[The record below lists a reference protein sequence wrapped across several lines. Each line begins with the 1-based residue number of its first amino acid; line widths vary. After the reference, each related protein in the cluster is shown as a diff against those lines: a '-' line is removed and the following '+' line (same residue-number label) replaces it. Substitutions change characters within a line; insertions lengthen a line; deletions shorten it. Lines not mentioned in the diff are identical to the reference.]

1 VSLNRAPQSLGSYE
15 QLTHGGAISAKQKF
29 ERKAMSRIDYKKELK
44 NIYTASAK
52 QPALLDIPT
61 LSYLRIDG
69 IGDPNTSSAYQ
80 DAVKSLFSLAH
91 AIKFAVRKSSAA
103 IDYGVMP
110 LEGLWWVHDMRQFS
124 IARKDEWKWT
134 MMIMQPPI
142 VTQSMADTC
151 RSELARKKDLVALSK
166 VEFAAFK
173 EGKAAQILH
182 IGPFIEEGPT
192 IEKLHGFIE
201 ANGLKLAGKHHEI
214 YLSDIRRA
222 TPAKWKTI
230 IRQPV
235 E

>member
-1 VSLNRAPQSLGSYE
+1 
-15 QLTHGGAISAKQKF
+15 
-29 ERKAMSRIDYKKELK
+29 MSRIDYKKEFK
-44 NIYTASAK
+44 NLYTGSAR
-52 QPALLDIPT
+52 QPALVDVPT

-80 DAVKSLFSLAH
+80 EAVQALFSLAYT
-91 AIKFAVRKSSAA
+91 IKFSIKRSTAA

-110 LEGLWWVHDMRQFS
+110 LEGLWWMEDMRQFS
-124 IARKDEWKWT
+124 VARKDEWKWT
-134 MMIMQPPI
+134 MMIMQPAI
-142 VTQSMADTC
+142 VTLQMVDAC
-151 RSELARKKDLVALSK
+151 RLELARRKDLAALSK
-166 VEFAAFK
+166 AQFVTSK

-201 ANGLKLAGKHHEI
+201 AHGLKLTGKHHEI

-222 TPAKWKTI
+222 APAKWKTI